1 MRPPWICII
10 DVFPRKDSLSID
22 ITVAVFWFWKFPFF
36 FACQDYFRWVY
47 HPPPP
52 LSKKMLRARTC
63 VYICVYGWC
72 IKYHCA
78 TCVSCDRDI
87 CVSVCD
93 SNVNV
98 LCVSV
103 WLINVIVLHVHECL
117 FDIHVHV
124 LYVNVLLVSLMD
136 KLNVYVFFIC
146 HYGKCMWLF
155 DTF

>member
-1 MRPPWICII
+1 MYNRR
-10 DVFPRKDSLSID
+10 FPKERQLKHWYHCRCLLILE
-22 ITVAVFWFWKFPFF
+22 IPFF
-36 FACQDYFRWVY
+36 FCLSRLFSMSLP
-47 HPPPP
+47 PPPP